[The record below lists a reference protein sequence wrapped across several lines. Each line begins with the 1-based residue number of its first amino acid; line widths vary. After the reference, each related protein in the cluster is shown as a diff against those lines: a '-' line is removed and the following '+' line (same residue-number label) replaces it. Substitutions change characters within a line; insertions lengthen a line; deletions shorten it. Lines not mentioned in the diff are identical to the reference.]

1 MPPPGICL
9 FLVLILVFF
18 PVSIVTGVHER
29 QSILDRQARAPFN
42 GMRGKRLSGEDFTN
56 EVCNR
61 CEKVLTTRIALR
73 VHGREDL
80 SVGRELHL
88 ME

>member
-1 MPPPGICL
+1 
-9 FLVLILVFF
+9 
-18 PVSIVTGVHER
+18 
-29 QSILDRQARAPFN
+29 
-42 GMRGKRLSGEDFTN
+42 MRGKRLSGEDFTN